1 MFKLG
6 GKTQV
11 KAVVTKGTKCFSG
24 VGGILVGAA
33 AAVFLAH
40 RFYKL
45 SYRKK
50 LSNETVLVMILR
62 RGFGKGGEEG

>member
-11 KAVVTKGTKCFSG
+11 KAVVTKGTKCFSS

-33 AAVFLAH
+33 AAVFLATD
-40 RFYKL
+40 FINSVTEKNCQMKL
-45 SYRKK
+45 Y
-50 LSNETVLVMILR
+50 
-62 RGFGKGGEEG
+62 